1 MKRII
6 YLKYLLFISITF
18 TSCDLLTDMR
28 QKMFPQSDETFSN
41 IRQKLSPHSG
51 GIFSK
56 YRIDESEGQTDI
68 EKTAIIQ
75 YNNLITCVGNLF
87 YAMGS
92 ENITPEKLLE
102 IKLKEITFISYLE
115 EYGPYMREE
124 LVAKMSSKLRELYN
138 TEVMPYTF

>member
-6 YLKYLLFISITF
+6 YLKYVLLISITF

-28 QKMFPQSDETFSN
+28 QKMFPQSNETFSN
-41 IRQKLSPHSG
+41 IRQKFSPHSG

-56 YRIDESEGQTDI
+56 YMIDESEGQTSI

-75 YNNLITCVGNLF
+75 HNNLINCAGNL

-102 IKLKEITFISYLE
+102 FKLKMITFISYLE

-124 LVAKMSSKLRELYN
+124 LAAKMSSELRELYN